1 MVRQLLVGRPVHVL
15 QVAGAEG
22 VFRAVADE
30 GDFQFHVEGAVVEG
44 WPGEVREGGRA
55 LGGVWVAGEWLEG
68 SHGYDPVAD
77 AGAET
82 FGVERSLISTKGT
95 R

>member
-1 MVRQLLVGRPVHVL
+1 MFL
-15 QVAGAEG
+15 
-22 VFRAVADE
+22 AVADE
-30 GDFQFHVEGAVVEG
+30 CNFQFHVEGAIVGG
-44 WPGEVREGGRA
+44 WPGEVREGRRL

-68 SHGYDPVAD
+68 FHGYDPVAD

-82 FGVERSLISTKGT
+82 FGVERSLLSTKGT